1 MLQRLKNLI
10 ADFPRQFWILFGGT
24 LINQIGSGMVFPFLT
39 LYLHQRL
46 NLSMTSVGIILSIWA
61 MSGLV
66 GSLVGGSLTD
76 QFGRKR
82 LMVFSLGATALGLVA
97 FGFADALPTSIAA
110 VVFVGLV
117 SAMFQPARDAMVA
130 DLVEADK
137 RPQAYGLLRVVAN
150 LGIGI
155 GPAIGG
161 FLASRSYLI
170 AFLASGSA
178 TGLFFLI
185 TLSLM
190 HETMPIAAMRHRAN
204 AAAPGNFA
212 AVLRD
217 RRFVLFC
224 VATALA
230 VVAYSQM
237 MTVLPVYMKD
247 QFGLG
252 ESLYG
257 WVMTTNALMVVALQ
271 FPITRATEKFA
282 RFPLIALGA
291 VLYAAG
297 VASVALGATFW
308 HFVASMAIL
317 TLGEMIIVPT
327 ATAVTADMA
336 PPEVRGRYMG
346 ALALTWNLGFGIGP
360 ILGGIIT
367 DQIAPRALWPLMG
380 SAALAGALVLVLLAR
395 FAPLRARRVVT
406 GDPPP

>member
-1 MLQRLKNLI
+1 MPQRLNKLV

-46 NLSMTSVGIILSIWA
+46 SLSMTAVGVILSVWA
-61 MSGLV
+61 ISGLV

-82 LMVFSLGATALGLVA
+82 LMVFSLGATAVGLVA

-110 VVFVGLV
+110 VVFVGFV

-130 DLVEADK
+130 DLVGPDK

-161 FLASRSYLI
+161 FLASRSYLL

-185 TLSLM
+185 TLSQM
-190 HETMPIAAMRHRAN
+190 HETMPAAAPRHKAN
-204 AAAPGNFA
+204 AGAPGNFA
-212 AVLRD
+212 AVLHD

-224 VATALA
+224 VATSLA

-252 ESLYG
+252 ETFYG

-271 FPITRATEKFA
+271 FPITRSTQRLA

-297 VASVALGATFW
+297 VASVALGTTFW
-308 HFVASMAIL
+308 HFVVSMAIL
-317 TLGEMIIVPT
+317 TLGEMIVVPT
-327 ATAVTADMA
+327 ATAVTADLA
-336 PPEVRGRYMG
+336 PPQVRGRYMG
-346 ALALTWNLGFGIGP
+346 ALALTWNIGFGIGP

-367 DQIAPRALWPLMG
+367 DQVFPRALWPIMG
-380 SAALAGALVLVLLAR
+380 SVALAGALILVLLSR
-395 FAPLRARRVVT
+395 SEPRRIIRAAIEEQA
-406 GDPPP
+406 

>member
-1 MLQRLKNLI
+1 MFQRLTNLI

-46 NLSMTSVGIILSIWA
+46 SLSMTSVGVILSVWA
-61 MSGLV
+61 ISGLL

-82 LMVFSLGATALGLVA
+82 LMVVSLGATAVGLAA
-97 FGFADALPTSIAA
+97 FGFADTLPTSIGV
-110 VVFVGLV
+110 VVFVGFV

-130 DLVEADK
+130 DLVGADK

-178 TGLFFLI
+178 TGLFFVI
-185 TLSLM
+185 TLLLM
-190 HETMPIAAMRHRAN
+190 RETMPVAAPRHKAN

-212 AVLRD
+212 AVLQD

-224 VATALA
+224 VATALS

-252 ESLYG
+252 ETFYG

-271 FPITRATEKFA
+271 FPITRATERLK

-291 VLYAAG
+291 VLYATG
-297 VASVALGATFW
+297 VASVALGTTFW
-308 HFVASMAIL
+308 HFVVSMGIL
-317 TLGEMIIVPT
+317 TLGEMIVVPT
-327 ATAVTADMA
+327 ATAVTADLA
-336 PPEVRGRYMG
+336 PPQVRGRYMG
-346 ALALTWNLGFGIGP
+346 ALALTWNIGFGIGP

-367 DQIAPRALWPLMG
+367 DQVFPRALWPIMG
-380 SAALAGALVLVLLAR
+380 SVALAGALILVLLSR
-395 FAPLRARRVVT
+395 SEPRRIIRAAIEEQA
-406 GDPPP
+406 

>member
-1 MLQRLKNLI
+1 MNNLV

-46 NLSMTSVGIILSIWA
+46 SLSMTSVGVILSVWA
-61 MSGLV
+61 ISGLV

-82 LMVFSLGATALGLVA
+82 LMVFSLGATAVGLVA
-97 FGFADALPTSIAA
+97 FGFADALPSSIAA
-110 VVFVGLV
+110 VVFVGFV

-130 DLVEADK
+130 DLVGPDK

-161 FLASRSYLI
+161 FLASRSYLL

-185 TLSLM
+185 TLSQM
-190 HETMPIAAMRHRAN
+190 RETMPAAAPRHKAN
-204 AAAPGNFA
+204 AGAPGNFA
-212 AVLRD
+212 VVLRD

-252 ESLYG
+252 ESFYG

-271 FPITRATEKFA
+271 FPITRSTQRLA

-297 VASVALGATFW
+297 VASVALGTTFW
-308 HFVASMAIL
+308 HFVVSMAIL

-327 ATAVTADMA
+327 ATAVTADLA
-336 PPEVRGRYMG
+336 QPQVRGRYMG

-367 DQIAPRALWPLMG
+367 DQIAPRALWPMMG
-380 SAALAGALVLVLLAR
+380 SAALAGAFILLLLAR
-395 FAPLRARRVVT
+395 LYPIRTLQAAAGQQP
-406 GDPPP
+406 

>member
-1 MLQRLKNLI
+1 MLLRLKNLI

-46 NLSMTSVGIILSIWA
+46 SLSMTSVGVILSVWA
-61 MSGLV
+61 ISGLV

-76 QFGRKR
+76 RFGRKR
-82 LMVFSLGATALGLVA
+82 LMVVSLGATALGLAA
-97 FGFADALPTSIAA
+97 FGFADSRPTSIA
-110 VVFVGLV
+110 VIVFVGFA

-130 DLVEADK
+130 DLVGTDK

-161 FLASRSYLI
+161 LLAARSYLI
-170 AFLASGSA
+170 AFLASGTA
-178 TGLFFLI
+178 TGLFFFI
-185 TLSLM
+185 TLWSM
-190 HETMPIAAMRHRAN
+190 RETMPVGSPRHQAT

-212 AVLRD
+212 TVLRD
-217 RRFVLFC
+217 HRFVLFC

-252 ESLYG
+252 ESFYG
-257 WVMTTNALMVVALQ
+257 WLMTTNALMVVALQ
-271 FPITRATEKFA
+271 FPITRATERLA

-291 VLYAAG
+291 VLYALG

-327 ATAVTADMA
+327 ATAVTADLA
-336 PPEVRGRYMG
+336 PPQVRGRYMG
-346 ALALTWNLGFGIGP
+346 ALALTWNIGFGIGP

-367 DQIAPRALWPLMG
+367 DQIFPRALWPIMG
-380 SAALAGALVLVLLAR
+380 SAALAGAFVLVLLAR
-395 FAPLRARRVVT
+395 SDPRRALRAAV
-406 GDPPP
+406 GEQP

>member
-1 MLQRLKNLI
+1 MLQRVRNLI

-46 NLSMTSVGIILSIWA
+46 SLSMTSVGVILSVWSI
-61 MSGLV
+61 SGLV
-66 GSLVGGSLTD
+66 GSLVGGSLSD

-82 LMVFSLGATALGLVA
+82 LMVVSLGASALGLVA
-97 FGFADALPTSIAA
+97 FGFADTLLTCIAS
-110 VVFVGLV
+110 VVFVGFV

-130 DLVEADK
+130 DLVGPDK

-161 FLASRSYLI
+161 FLAARSYLI

-185 TLSLM
+185 TLSQM
-190 HETMPIAAMRHRAN
+190 RETMPGAAPRHTAN
-204 AAAPGNFA
+204 ATAPGNFA
-212 AVLRD
+212 AVLLD

-224 VATALA
+224 AATALA

-252 ESLYG
+252 ESFFG

-271 FPITRATEKFA
+271 FPITRATQRLA

-297 VASVALGATFW
+297 VASVALGTTFW
-308 HFVASMAIL
+308 HFVGAMVIL

-327 ATAVTADMA
+327 ATAVTADLA
-336 PPEVRGRYMG
+336 PTLLRGRYMG
-346 ALALTWNLGFGIGP
+346 ALALTWNIGFGIGP
-360 ILGGIIT
+360 ILGGVIT
-367 DQIAPRALWPLMG
+367 DQISPRALWPMMG

-395 FAPLRARRVVT
+395 FDLRCAAPIAV
-406 GDPPP
+406 GEQS